1 MGINPP
7 PSFYMKLR
15 KTPKKLGSKMAKEA
29 SFTYLIDLVNP
40 YLPDA
45 EDTSAEETVRL
56 IIKRASNNR
65 FAPIPASSTLNTY
78 ASGGISRT
86 AAKKIL
92 KLTNKETSSLE
103 EYFRKIGADQL
114 TLIAK
119 KLKKDE
125 ISPDVYRGKV
135 PALLAKLFYDT
146 FDRAAN
152 RKNKR
157 KQKFP
162 TKSEDE
168 DIFTKTVSDKT
179 FATVFRQV
187 NTSKMNA
194 VKNRNAIHAFVLK
207 PELLPFSYTN
217 LKNLVTSNIAN
228 YAVARGVS
236 KTAVVGIQA
245 ASLLRRYA
253 KSGIPN
259 NLLGELLA
267 YIFLEH
273 EDNALKLYTRAEISK
288 DKRTID
294 SEGMYLKRDQGK
306 AQLILGAS
314 QLSNNLENAINNVVK
329 KISNFNNNQSNEMV
343 LATDIVDSSILQTQ
357 FGEDKSNA
365 IIKLMAPTE
374 TDFEDIASYGIFI
387 GYKFRTKLDLDD
399 CTQEEAKER
408 CCQAI
413 NSDMKQAI
421 GRLNRAIQQ
430 HHWQKSSF
438 YVYLL
443 PFTNAEEDSFAIMK
457 DLIGD

>member
-1 MGINPP
+1 
-7 PSFYMKLR
+7 
-15 KTPKKLGSKMAKEA
+15 MAKETN
-29 SFTYLIDLVNP
+29 FTYLIDLVNP

-45 EDTSAEETVRL
+45 ENTSVEETVRL
-56 IIKRASNNR
+56 IIKQSSNNR
-65 FAPIPASSTLNTY
+65 FAPMPSSSTLNAY

-103 EYFRKIGADQL
+103 EYFSKIGADQL
-114 TLIAK
+114 TAIAN
-119 KLKKDE
+119 KLKKRGV
-125 ISPDVYRGKV
+125 SKNVYRGKV

-157 KQKFP
+157 KQKIP
-162 TKSEDE
+162 TKSEDK
-168 DIFTKTVSDKT
+168 DIFTKTVSDET
-179 FATVFRQV
+179 FSTVFRQV
-187 NTSKMNA
+187 NASEIDA
-194 VKNRNAIHAFVLK
+194 VRNRNAIHAFVLK

-217 LKNLVTSNIAN
+217 LKNLVTSNITS
-228 YAVARGVS
+228 YAIARGVS
-236 KTAVVGIQA
+236 KTDVIGLQA
-245 ASLLRRYA
+245 ANLLRKYA

-273 EDNALKLYTRAEISK
+273 EDNALKLYTRAEILK
-288 DKRTID
+288 ANRTID
-294 SEGMYLKRDQGK
+294 SEGIYLKRDQGK
-306 AQLILGAS
+306 TQLILGAS
-314 QLSNNLENAINNVVK
+314 QLNNNLENAINNVVK
-329 KISNFNNNQSNEMV
+329 KIATFDNNRSNETV

-387 GYKFRTKLDLDD
+387 GYKFTTKLDLDD
-399 CTQEEAKER
+399 CTLEEAKEKCR
-408 CCQAI
+408 QAI
-413 NSDMKQAI
+413 NCDLEQAI
-421 GRLNRAIQQ
+421 SRLNIVIQQ

-443 PFTNAEEDSFAIMK
+443 PFTNAEQDSHAIMK
-457 DLIGD
+457 DLIGE

>member
-1 MGINPP
+1 M
-7 PSFYMKLR
+7 
-15 KTPKKLGSKMAKEA
+15 
-29 SFTYLIDLVNP
+29 
-40 YLPDA
+40 
-45 EDTSAEETVRL
+45 
-56 IIKRASNNR
+56 
-65 FAPIPASSTLNTY
+65 
-78 ASGGISRT
+78 
-86 AAKKIL
+86 
-92 KLTNKETSSLE
+92 
-103 EYFRKIGADQL
+103 
-114 TLIAK
+114 
-119 KLKKDE
+119 KKDE

-179 FATVFRQV
+179 FANVFRQV
-187 NTSKMNA
+187 NTSKMDA